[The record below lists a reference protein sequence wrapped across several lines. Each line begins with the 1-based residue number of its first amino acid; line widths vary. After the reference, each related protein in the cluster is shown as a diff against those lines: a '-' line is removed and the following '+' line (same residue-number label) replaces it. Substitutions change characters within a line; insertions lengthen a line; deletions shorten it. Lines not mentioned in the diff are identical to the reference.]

1 MENNIQL
8 WILKDIEGLN
18 IDIGKI
24 IQSHFNNVSIRIFDT
39 VQKIFENL
47 TNESPDALLIDISDS
62 NINSIYVIQEIR
74 KIDISEN
81 IYIVLVGQSK
91 DYTSL
96 INELDSG
103 ANDIILKPF
112 TNESVVARVKTILKY
127 IELIRSKNEEYNL
140 LQELADQLE
149 KTQNEEIN
157 LISKLYSTR
166 LSISREIINL
176 IEGASLWMINF
187 LEYTTDEDMQD
198 IEIAANLSL
207 LGRIGL
213 PDNLLNLPVYIDG
226 KVSDPLMYQIPIVAR
241 NLLADIPR
249 LYKVSEILF
258 HIYENM
264 DGTGFPDKLQS
275 WQIPLKS
282 RLLRVVLDYYDII
295 RYYNTKSSDALEI
308 LKKYANQLYD
318 KRVVILFEQYILSI
332 LKLEGEIDEITVPLQ
347 NLQEGM
353 QLSRDIYTNNGLK
366 LLNAGNFLTDITIKK
381 LIAHNT
387 TDPILGLIY
396 IKK

>member
-62 NINSIYVIQEIR
+62 NINSANVIQEIR

-127 IELIRSKNEEYNL
+127 IELIRSKNVEYNL

-187 LEYTTDEDMQD
+187 LEYTTDEDLQD

-282 RLLRVVLDYYDII
+282 RLLRVVLDYYDIR
-295 RYYNTKSSDALEI
+295 RYYNAKSSDALEI